1 MSKSIKLNDDL
12 YWDVSSLKG
21 VVPSSGGNI
30 SGTVRVFH
38 TDGTAG
44 TTKNTYIQIGNDID
58 KSQAGNSRGILQI
71 FGDTTYCTNI
81 YHGIGT
87 PTANQTLYLPDAS
100 GKILVDSKIVVT
112 QGKAIGTDSSSIP
125 SGSNFNK
132 YSFSL
137 NPGTYIIIVTASW
150 QKNSNG
156 FRAIGLASNAT
167 DFSSGIANGIL
178 LPTISDDT
186 LREQLVCVVN
196 PGVTTTYYVNVK
208 QSSGSNLTCSCRL
221 TYIGIAD

>member
-1 MSKSIKLNDDL
+1 MAQSIKLNDDL

-21 VVPSSGGNI
+21 VVPSSGGDI
-30 SGTVRVFH
+30 SGNLKVFH
-38 TDGTAG
+38 TNGTAG
-44 TTKNTYIQIGNDID
+44 TIKHTYLQLGNIID
-58 KSQAGNSRGILQI
+58 KSQAGNSKGILQLC
-71 FGDTTYCTNI
+71 GDGTYYINV
-81 YHGIGT
+81 GAEDGM
-87 PTANQTLYLPDAS
+87 TANHNIYLPDAS
-100 GKILVDSKIVVT
+100 GKILIDSKIVVT
-112 QGKAIGTDSSSIP
+112 QGQVIGTDSSSIS
-125 SGSNFNK
+125 SGSNFRK
-132 YSFSL
+132 GSLSL

-156 FRAIGLASNAT
+156 FRAIGLASNTT
-167 DFSSGIANGIL
+167 DFASGLSNGIL

-196 PGVTTTYYVNVK
+196 PSVTSTYYINVK